1 MNYVDKNLIPGET
14 VVYRGRLSR
23 LPYGWLALPVAAAIA
38 AALYKHWVPAAI
50 AVGLAVVMWAW
61 TRVRLGSTEF
71 SVTTRRVVIKA
82 GVLQRH
88 TVEMMLGQIE
98 GVTVEQGIT
107 GRIFDFGTMTVIGS
121 GGTRETFD
129 RMVAPLEFRRQV
141 QTQLARR
148 DDERLDAARS
158 GPAGSW

>member
-14 VVYRGRLSR
+14 VVYRGQLSR
-23 LPYGWLALPVAAAIA
+23 LPYWWLVLPVAAAIA
-38 AALYKHWVPAAI
+38 AAVYKHWVPVAV

-61 TRVRLGSTEF
+61 TRMRLSSTEF
-71 SVTTRRVVIKA
+71 AVTTRRVVIKA
-82 GVLQRH
+82 GVLRRH

-107 GRIFDFGTMTVIGS
+107 GRIFNFGTMTVIGS

-129 RMVAPLEFRRQV
+129 HMVAPLEFRRQV

-148 DDERLDAARS
+148 DDERLEAPRPGTG
-158 GPAGSW
+158 GPR